1 MKKLTA
7 NIAIGLAL
15 TCAGV
20 AQNRQAKELSAAAWY
35 QKGMAALKAG
45 KPETAKTAFHNV
57 LRIKPGYA
65 PAKFQLARIPELN
78 ARAKVARRK
87 ALFDEVKIPEIN
99 FNKATLEEALEALD
113 VLITKASNKKLAANF
128 VLRDPKSK
136 VSKQQ
141 VTLKMKNIPASIAL
155 RYILDGTGASAR
167 FDEHATVIKPL
178 GE

>member
-7 NIAIGLAL
+7 SIAIGLAL

-20 AQNRQAKELSAAAWY
+20 AQNKQKKELDAAAWY
-35 QKGMAALKAG
+35 QKGMTALKAG
-45 KPETAKTAFHNV
+45 KPEEAKIAFQKV
-57 LRIKPGYA
+57 LRIKPGFA
-65 PAKFQLARIPELN
+65 PAKYQLARIPELN
-78 ARAKVARRK
+78 ARAKVARRT
-87 ALFDEVKIPEIN
+87 ALFDEVKIAEIN

-113 VLITKASNKKLAANF
+113 VLILKASDKKLAANF

-155 RYILDGTGASAR
+155 RYVLDGTGASAR